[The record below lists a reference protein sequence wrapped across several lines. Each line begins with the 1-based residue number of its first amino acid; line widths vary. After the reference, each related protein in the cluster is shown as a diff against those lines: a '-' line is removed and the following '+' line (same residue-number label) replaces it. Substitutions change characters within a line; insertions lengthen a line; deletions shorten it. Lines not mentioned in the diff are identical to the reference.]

1 MPVLI
6 AFLSSTDAPAL
17 QALAASVFAIMAAI
31 DETPEAKAT
40 AEAGAGRAKTSVA
53 VSERHETTLITS
65 TDHPTSEAQ
74 N

>member
-17 QALAASVFAIMAAI
+17 QALAASVFAIMAAV
-31 DETPEAKAT
+31 DEAPEAKAA
-40 AEAGAGRAKTSVA
+40 AEAGASRATPVA
-53 VSERHETTLITS
+53 VSDTTRHDLIT
-65 TDHPTSEAQ
+65 HRRGP